1 MKAVIQRVIRAA
13 VRVDGVTIG
22 EIGRGYLV
30 LLGVA
35 DGDGREEADRILRK
49 MVNLRIFPDEAG
61 KINLSLGDVDGQ
73 LLIVSQ
79 FTLCADTSRGNRPS
93 FVYAAPPEKANE
105 MYEYFIA
112 KARECV
118 PVVQTGSFGA
128 DMKVELVNDGPFTI
142 ILE

>member
-30 LLGVA
+30 L
-35 DGDGREEADRILRK
+35 LRK

-105 MYEYFIA
+105 LYEYFIA